1 MKGSNAVNCRS
12 VPWTLHGSMAAW
24 RAWELEVPVCPTMNR
39 RERAEPE
46 ADPPKLC
53 EHFRSPTEFPT
64 TNANQRESLR
74 DATFAGVFREPTLFV
89 SDLFSSSASHLIHH
103 FYCF

>member
-1 MKGSNAVNCRS
+1 VPHHEPPGASRTRSGPTKAGS
-12 VPWTLHGSMAAW
+12 
-24 RAWELEVPVCPTMNR
+24 
-39 RERAEPE
+39 
-46 ADPPKLC
+46 C